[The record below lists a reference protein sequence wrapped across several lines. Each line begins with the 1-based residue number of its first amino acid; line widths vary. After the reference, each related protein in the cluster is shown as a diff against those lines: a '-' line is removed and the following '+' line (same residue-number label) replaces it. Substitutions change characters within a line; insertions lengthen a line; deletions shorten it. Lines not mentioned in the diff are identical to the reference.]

1 MIEAVKSQKPLRP
14 DMHILVMTRIM
25 PGHSLGGMQKQ
36 TLDLCTGFTN
46 LGHQVSVVTTA
57 RPDGVEFETIDNV
70 EIFYLSGSRPGYYSR
85 KWNSLCRQKITELHQ
100 QKPIAVI
107 HSQSMG
113 AIGVLKWAKKNSIPI
128 VSTWHG
134 TSLTEISTFFSSASY
149 HPRYWHWLLIMPF
162 TLLKRY
168 LTMDLAVR
176 KASSKITL
184 VSPTLEKNMKLLTN
198 GKVITIPNGISL
210 PSIKS
215 KPKSKPLQCLA
226 IGRMEKEKGIH
237 FAIQA
242 IANLPKNQQ
251 KNVLLNVVGE
261 GNYLPRLRQI
271 AADLGVGEVVIFHGR
286 ADDNLLNEIYHQS
299 RIHLMPTT
307 RQEGLPLTI
316 LEGMAYGLATIASDI
331 GGIPGV
337 ITNDVDGILVRPN
350 NQQELNQAFEL
361 LLSNEQLIDSVGK
374 SARQTIQQRYSKQRM
389 VEETLEVLHRTV
401 QN

>member
-1 MIEAVKSQKPLRP
+1 MINNNFS
-14 DMHILVMTRIM
+14 
-25 PGHSLGGMQKQ
+25 
-36 TLDLCTGFTN
+36 
-46 LGHQVSVVTTA
+46 
-57 RPDGVEFETIDNV
+57 
-70 EIFYLSGSRPGYYSR
+70 
-85 KWNSLCRQKITELHQ
+85 NSD
-100 QKPIAVI
+100 
-107 HSQSMG
+107 S
-113 AIGVLKWAKKNSIPI
+113 
-128 VSTWHG
+128 
-134 TSLTEISTFFSSASY
+134 
-149 HPRYWHWLLIMPF
+149 
-162 TLLKRY
+162 
-168 LTMDLAVR
+168 
-176 KASSKITL
+176 KASQFAT
-184 VSPTLEKNMKLLTN
+184 VS
-198 GKVITIPNGISL
+198 
-210 PSIKS
+210 
-215 KPKSKPLQCLA
+215 KSKPLQCLA

-286 ADDNLLNEIYHQS
+286 ADDNLLNEIYHRS

-350 NQQELNQAFEL
+350 NQQELNQALEL